1 MLVKDIVDN
10 IISHNEIVAIHVER
24 REEISYHECLWRGMA
39 WQIPE
44 KFANMTFSKIFGV
57 IPETIDQAD
66 TINIEVK

>member
-10 IISHNEIVAIHVER
+10 IISHNEIVAIWCVDIDENL
-24 REEISYHECLWRGMA
+24 YHRCLWRGMA

-44 KFANMTFSKIFGV
+44 EYGNMTFSKIFGC
-57 IPETIDQAD
+57 IPESIMQAD